1 VAITHPQA
9 AATTALTIT
18 KTDPTAGNTG
28 LLTVTVADTTAGG
41 ATALTTTVA
50 DTTVG
55 ALPALTITVDDTDV
69 GTITALSVT
78 KVNTTV
84 GKAEV
89 KASKSVNKTIIT
101 PEHLKTGY
109 SLSSGKNGRVRG
121 LYDGISFSCYEQD
134 LLVKKGALTVQNE
147 QILTSRNPVVQAL
160 AERGSIAPAKKYEY
174 GVYKENMWI
183 SQYKNSIATSINTPV
198 INEID
203 TVIHPDSIGLNTSHC
218 ESSDKLQK
226 VGVLVFQHANVLYE
240 NHNGIN
246 FSVPSDL
253 RLLSDAIDPNKIGDW
268 KDKEEAELVFCMV
281 AVPENNNSNT
291 GKTGVN
297 PGNSALLN
305 IVARDFDISN
315 CNSNQW
321 GMCYEEIVVEK
332 TVNNEIESEF
342 LNEIYQKNRNFGE
355 TKKVMRDIQFNM
367 IIDLFRS
374 RNTTIV
380 TPVIAFNKLP
390 RIEQVKTALMKNV
403 LGYKDANGTT
413 VAAIEKKGVAPFLD
427 TDFDYGSNFIV
438 ISRFK
443 YHTDDQSNALNA
455 TTVEIRIQKWRN
467 TLFLYS
473 SNSCTICIFIS

>member
-427 TDFDYGSNFIV
+427 TDFD
-438 ISRFK
+438 
-443 YHTDDQSNALNA
+443 
-455 TTVEIRIQKWRN
+455 
-467 TLFLYS
+467 
-473 SNSCTICIFIS
+473 CCCI